1 MDAINRVSLLAVFI
15 LLIAATVS
23 LVIWFVEDDFDS
35 DSRFKS
41 ILEKCLL
48 WLSVPVLLLM
58 FVPSKK
64 DMLMIYGLGSTI
76 DYIKQND
83 AAKQIPDKCI
93 DALDKFIDE
102 YVNEDK
108 KD

>member
-1 MDAINRVSLLAVFI
+1 
-15 LLIAATVS
+15 
-23 LVIWFVEDDFDS
+23 
-35 DSRFKS
+35 
-41 ILEKCLL
+41 
-48 WLSVPVLLLM
+48 M